1 MSFVKIKFR
10 RKRKSSSCRART
22 GSIRIL
28 SARAALKMLR
38 FKIPMGQSCSLVL
51 NSGGNAGTFGVSFN
65 GQSFNYTLPAGAVAT
80 FTWE

>member
-1 MSFVKIKFR
+1 MPGAHRIDSNTFG
-10 RKRKSSSCRART
+10 A
-22 GSIRIL
+22 GSIEDVAFQNPDGSIVL
-28 SARAALKMLR
+28 
-38 FKIPMGQSCSLVL
+38 FVL